1 MAFLLA
7 KEEKMI
13 LSLRIRSKLKG
24 FMMQSRS
31 RNLPV

>member
-24 FMMQSRS
+24 FMMLS
-31 RNLPV
+31 RNLPA